1 MWNCADD
8 NGKYHMCG
16 TFSCVPIWGKD
27 VSFNNKYGQY
37 TVCTYAALSR
47 VNGGITPSPWI
58 THHPKT
64 NKRERITIK
73 GYFYKDTCCIVL
85 RQITRIYCTTLFS
98 IPVVWFL

>member
-37 TVCTYAALSR
+37 TVCTYAALAIGLM
-47 VNGGITPSPWI
+47 VVL
-58 THHPKT
+58 HHHLGLHT
-64 NKRERITIK
+64 IQRLTREK
-73 GYFYKDTCCIVL
+73 E
-85 RQITRIYCTTLFS
+85 
-98 IPVVWFL
+98 